1 MSVVRWHPAGTVQ
14 AALTESEIASIGEPR
29 AFDFIQLGNERIPYT
44 HAHPSMLYWRLGLC
58 DNDKFECL
66 ALGNRLY
73 KHINGLRTAAGYVHR
88 SHSAAQHAQH
98 AFVALAACRSFFAVC
113 LIREIKKSTKTALPE
128 DTRVLALI
136 STSGS
141 GKTRSLLELL
151 CLRFG
156 LFLVADTSG
165 NGGAAD
171 FAQAVTCG
179 TIDPDRRVF
188 ARQVA
193 ACVLARLLVLQ
204 QARAR
209 DWTPAQFLHIQL
221 FDHGAL
227 RPPRLAI

>member
-1 MSVVRWHPAGTVQ
+1 
-14 AALTESEIASIGEPR
+14 
-29 AFDFIQLGNERIPYT
+29 
-44 HAHPSMLYWRLGLC
+44 MLYWRLGLC
-58 DNDKFECL
+58 ANDKYDGR
-66 ALGNRLY
+66 ALGAELNTYIER
-73 KHINGLRTAAGYVHR
+73 LRTEYVHR
-88 SHSAAQHAQH
+88 SLSAAHHAQH
-98 AFVALAACRSFFAVC
+98 AFVALALIPQFLAVC
-113 LIREIKKSTKTALPE
+113 LL
-128 DTRVLALI
+128 RVENADPRILALI

-221 FDHGAL
+221 FDHGVL